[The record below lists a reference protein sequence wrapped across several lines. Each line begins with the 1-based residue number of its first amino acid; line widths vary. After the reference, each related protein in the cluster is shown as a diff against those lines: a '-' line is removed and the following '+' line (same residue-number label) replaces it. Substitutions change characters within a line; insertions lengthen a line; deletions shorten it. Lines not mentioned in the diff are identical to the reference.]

1 MGTLALKHRRGY
13 THNRDVN
20 YRQVERWRRSGLTCN
35 KRTREPE
42 VSIVLSA
49 TSLHSANSRRF
60 LCSIFIPAQIFP
72 CSMAPV
78 LLDVRASSSCA
89 SSSQTRPAGFRS
101 QSGVYR
107 PGRIRCSGK
116 RDFAKAEHIST
127 GTLSMS
133 SQRAVSRTLPS
144 RRHGEFRALDAGTS
158 TLLIFS
164 LSSVWFHCS

>member
-49 TSLHSANSRRF
+49 TSLYYANSRRF

-78 LLDVRASSSCA
+78 LLDVSGPSLAYIVLG
-89 SSSQTRPAGFRS
+89 GFVVVVSVILRKRS
-101 QSGVYR
+101 IYR
-107 PGRIRCSGK
+107 QGHCQCPRKGPSVELYRVDATANFALWMQEHLLCS
-116 RDFAKAEHIST
+116 
-127 GTLSMS
+127 
-133 SQRAVSRTLPS
+133 
-144 RRHGEFRALDAGTS
+144 
-158 TLLIFS
+158 FS
-164 LSSVWFHCS
+164 PLV